1 MTATAVRYRRGV
13 HDLRRGPRWAIAGV
27 PVVFLLVLFVYPVV
41 SITGMGLLGL
51 GAGTRATTFAEIVG
65 DAGIWG
71 IVWFTVWQAVAST
84 VLTVAL
90 GIPGA
95 YVLSRLRFPG
105 RRVVRAVATVPFVM
119 PTVVVA
125 AAFTGLLGSRGPLRG
140 VLDALGVSGGRL
152 TGTVWAV
159 LIAHAFFNY
168 AVVLRTVGGLWEHLD
183 PRLEEAARTLG
194 ARGLTVF
201 REVTWPLLRPAV
213 ASAAAIVFLFT
224 FTSFGVVLLLGAPRL
239 ATIEVE
245 IFRSTTQLLDLRT
258 AAVLSLLQLVGVLA
272 ALGAYARL
280 RRRRTGRQRLTSTR
294 IAQRPP
300 RTPAQWWMLVG
311 NLTVMVV
318 LLGLPLFV
326 LVERSLAT
334 EAGYSLQW
342 YRSLADDGGRSGI
355 LFVSPLTAVW
365 TSLRYAVVA
374 TVVAV
379 VVGACAAVTVT
390 AGRNRWLDT
399 LLMLPLGTSA
409 VTVGFGFLVALDS
422 PPLDLR
428 NSLLLVPLA
437 QALVAVPFVVRL
449 LVPVVEAIDPR
460 LREAAAVLGAPPG
473 RVFREVD
480 LPIVGRGLL
489 AAAGFAFAVSLGE
502 FGATV
507 FLAQPNRPTVPVAIY
522 RLLGQPG
529 AANLGRA
536 MAMSTVLMILTTAAI
551 LTIERLRVRGVGEF

>member
-1 MTATAVRYRRGV
+1 LSAISVRHRRGV
-13 HDLRRGPRWAIAGV
+13 HDPPRGPRLAIAAV
-27 PVVFLLVLFVYPVV
+27 PVVFLAVLFVYPVV

-51 GAGTRATTFAEIVG
+51 GAGTRITTFAEIVG

-84 VLTVAL
+84 VLTVVL

-125 AAFTGLLGSRGPLRG
+125 AAFTGLLGSRGPLRD
-140 VLDALGVSGGRL
+140 VLDAVGVPGGRL
-152 TGTVWAV
+152 TGTIWAV

-258 AAVLSLLQLVGVLA
+258 AAVLSLLQLAGVLA

-294 IAQRPP
+294 IVQRPP
-300 RTPAQWWMLVG
+300 RTPAQWWMLAG
-311 NLTVMVV
+311 NLAVMAV
-318 LLGLPLFV
+318 LLGVPLLA

-334 EAGYSLQW
+334 DAGYSLQW
-342 YRSLADDGGRSGI
+342 YRSLTDDGGRGGI
-355 LFVSPLTAVW
+355 LFVSPLTAVL

-374 TVVAV
+374 TMIAV
-379 VVGACAAVTVT
+379 VVGGCAAVTVT

-460 LREAAAVLGAPPG
+460 LREAAAVLGARPG

-507 FLAQPNRPTVPVAIY
+507 FLAQPSRPTVPVAIY

-529 AANLGRA
+529 AASLGRA